1 MTSLNESI
9 KSVMEAGKK
18 KAEEICGG
26 CGEPMSKC
34 TCDTVKEELK
44 GKQKKLD
51 KNHNG
56 KLDKQDFEILR
67 KEETEP
73 PFDKPYKTTKATVT
87 DKSGA
92 KHGPMS
98 RARDLARS
106 ALNKH
111 LNATYNEYNPDKD
124 KLKPQ
129 HFGTQVKEEV
139 EQIEEISKAT
149 IGSYIKKATTD
160 STISRKIATDF
171 EHRAKNS
178 RKQDMKDANTSVANQ
193 FKDKSWKRQDNINKA
208 VDRLTKEEVELHE
221 ANHRE
226 FASQGKMH
234 PDMAKH
240 MNVGDHMD
248 YYEPKTGDKVHGK
261 VMKNDGKEV
270 HVKQSHDSYD
280 SKKVGTVHKFTVS
293 NKLDESEQKATP
305 TVKTDK
311 YSWGTM
317 KTIHHGSSFSIPLHP
332 EHHEHI
338 AKMKDQQVHT
348 IKTEDG
354 RQYHVKREGDT
365 VHFHG
370 VNGGNKTSVPHKSLA
385 EETQVDEAWVL
396 RQKKKDKKQVKEENM
411 LTFKDF
417 ITEMEFDKNG
427 KYVHKGKYG
436 TSYDDP
442 EGKEDKEKPAAE
454 KAEKRGRG
462 RPAGAKSGA
471 RQIGG
476 ASKKGSGVE
485 YTGYKLHLP
494 NSNK

>member
-1 MTSLNESI
+1 MQ
-9 KSVMEAGKK
+9 
-18 KAEEICGG
+18 KARTQLSNIEVGRRSTGDKNFGAE
-26 CGEPMSKC
+26 KARRRAN
-34 TCDTVKEELK
+34 T
-44 GKQKKLD
+44 LD
-51 KNHNG
+51 KIA
-56 KLDKQDFEILR
+56 D
-67 KEETEP
+67 
-73 PFDKPYKTTKATVT
+73 KTTSRAVRDQLQKATAFT
-87 DKSGA
+87 
-92 KHGPMS
+92 
-98 RARDLARS
+98 
-106 ALNKH
+106 
-111 LNATYNEYNPDKD
+111 
-124 KLKPQ
+124 
-129 HFGTQVKEEV
+129 KEEV
-139 EQIEEISKAT
+139 EQI
-149 IGSYIKKATTD
+149 D
-160 STISRKIATDF
+160 
-171 EHRAKNS
+171 
-178 RKQDMKDANTSVANQ
+178 
-193 FKDKSWKRQDNINKA
+193 
-208 VDRLTKEEVELHE
+208 E
-221 ANHRE
+221 ASHRE

-240 MNVGDHMD
+240 MDVGNHMD

-261 VMKNDGKEV
+261 VMHKSDTEI
-270 HVKQSHDSYD
+270 HMKQTHDSYNP
-280 SKKVGTVHKFTVS
+280 KKVGTVHKFSVTSKLDEQIDEVLKPS
-293 NKLDESEQKATP
+293 MGAGAYIDDFLKSKNPKFAGKSADKRRQMALAAFYAAKKGVKEEVELDESEQKATP

-338 AKMKDQQVHT
+338 AQMKDQQQHT

-354 RQYHVKREGDT
+354 KQYHVKREGDT

-396 RQKKKDKKQVKEENM
+396 RQKKKEKKPVKEENM
-411 LTFKDF
+411 ISFKDF

-442 EGKEDKEKPAAE
+442 EGKEDSEKSTE

>member
-1 MTSLNESI
+1 MSD
-9 KSVMEAGKK
+9 KK
-18 KAEEICGG
+18 V
-26 CGEPMSKC
+26 
-34 TCDTVKEELK
+34 VK
-44 GKQKKLD
+44 
-51 KNHNG
+51 
-56 KLDKQDFEILR
+56 
-67 KEETEP
+67 P
-73 PFDKPYKTTKATVT
+73 
-87 DKSGA
+87 
-92 KHGPMS
+92 
-98 RARDLARS
+98 ARDLARKS
-106 ALNKH
+106 LNKH
-111 LNATYNEYNPDKD
+111 LNAVYNEYNPDKD
-124 KLKPQ
+124 KLKDQ

-139 EQIEEISKAT
+139 L
-149 IGSYIKKATTD
+149 D
-160 STISRKIATDF
+160 
-171 EHRAKNS
+171 
-178 RKQDMKDANTSVANQ
+178 
-193 FKDKSWKRQDNINKA
+193 
-208 VDRLTKEEVELHE
+208 E

-240 MNVGDHMD
+240 MTVGQHMD
-248 YYEPKTGDKVHGK
+248 YYEPKTGDKVQGK
-261 VMKNDGKEV
+261 VLHNNGKEV
-270 HVKQSHDSYD
+270 HVRQTHDSYD
-280 SKKVGTVHKFTVS
+280 EKKKGTLHKFAVS
-293 NKLDESEQKATP
+293 TKLDESEQKATP

-338 AKMKDQQVHT
+338 AKMKDQQQHT

-354 RQYHVKREGDT
+354 KQYHVKRDGDT

-370 VNGGNKTSVPHKSLA
+370 VNGGNKTAVPHKSLA

-417 ITEMEFDKNG
+417 ITEMEFDKSG
-427 KYVHKGKYG
+427 RYVHKGKYG

-442 EGKEDKEKPAAE
+442 EGKEGGEKPSAE